1 LQSPYPGLVC
11 IPVANQEEAWLSNF
25 LLDSFDFIPSYSFP
39 LRKNIFNFLPAGIS
53 IFLPPSARCLSDSTE
68 GPHFGKNGCADFSVY
83 ALIQR
88 Q

>member
-39 LRKNIFNFLPAGIS
+39 LRKNIFNILFEIELDLDWSCSESA
-53 IFLPPSARCLSDSTE
+53 FFCQPSALMSE
-68 GPHFGKNGCADFSVY
+68 
-83 ALIQR
+83 
-88 Q
+88 